1 MRAFEKIVS
10 IPLKGRILNK
20 PRSDG
25 ITMVIDTGLG
35 LNAAKDLV
43 QTASEYIDIIKLA
56 FGTSRLIQE
65 NIVKKKIKLYN
76 EYEIDVMPGG
86 TFLEVAFAQGK
97 LIDYLTEAKKLG
109 FTAIEVSDGTISISD
124 EDRSKIIKEAYNQGF
139 KVLAEVGKKMKEED
153 LTGEEIAEGIKRD
166 LELGVFKVIIESREA
181 GKGIGFYDESGG
193 IIEQKLEV
201 AIKGI
206 DVKNILFEAPHKNQ
220 QVYFIKRFGPNV
232 NLGNI
237 QPNEVIPLEALRQGL
252 RADTLKL
259 VYK

>member
-1 MRAFEKIVS
+1 MKAFERIVS
-10 IPLKGRILNK
+10 FPLKGRILDK
-20 PRSDG
+20 PRDEG

-35 LNAAKDLV
+35 LNAIKDLV
-43 QTASEYIDIIKLA
+43 EVAGDYIDIIKLA
-56 FGTSRLIQE
+56 FGTSRLISE
-65 NIVKKKIKLYN
+65 NIIKKKVKMYH

-86 TFLEVAFAQGK
+86 TFLEIAFAQGK
-97 LIDYLTEAKKLG
+97 LIDYLIEAKRLG
-109 FTAIEVSDGTISISD
+109 FTAIEVSDGTITISN

-139 KVLAEVGKKMKEED
+139 KVIAEVGKKMKEED
-153 LTGEEIAEGIKRD
+153 LTAEEIAEGIKRD
-166 LELGVFKVIIESREA
+166 IELGVFKVIIESREA
-181 GKGIGFYDESGG
+181 GKGIGFYDETGE
-193 IIEQKLEV
+193 IIEQKLDA

-206 DVKNILFEAPHKNQ
+206 DIKNILFEAPHKNQ

>member
-35 LNAAKDLV
+35 LNAVKDLV
-43 QTASEYIDIIKLA
+43 QTAGEYIDIIKLA
-56 FGTSRLIQE
+56 FGTSRLIPE

-86 TFLEVAFAQGK
+86 TFLEVAFIQGK

-109 FTAIEVSDGTISISD
+109 FTTIEVSDGTITISD
-124 EDRSKIIKEAYNQGF
+124 KDRSKIIKEAHNQGF

>member
-1 MRAFEKIVS
+1 MRAFEKIIS

-86 TFLEVAFAQGK
+86 TFLEVAFVQGK

-206 DVKNILFEAPHKNQ
+206 DVRNILFEAPHKNQ

>member
-1 MRAFEKIVS
+1 MKAFENIVS
-10 IPLKGRILNK
+10 FPLKGRIINK
-20 PRSDG
+20 PRIEG

-35 LNAAKDLV
+35 LNAVKDLV
-43 QTASEYIDIIKLA
+43 EVASDYIDIVKLA
-56 FGTSRLIQE
+56 FGTSRLISE
-65 NIVKKKIKLYN
+65 NIIKRKIKLYR

-86 TFLEVAFAQGK
+86 TFLEIAFTQGK
-97 LIDYLTEAKKLG
+97 LIDYLIKAKKLG
-109 FTAIEVSDGTISISD
+109 FTAIEVSDGTITISN
-124 EDRSKIIKEAYNQGF
+124 EDRSKIIKETYNQGF

-153 LTGEEIAEGIKRD
+153 LTAKEIAEGIKRD
-166 LELGVFKVIIESREA
+166 IELGVFKVIVESREA
-181 GKGIGFYDESGG
+181 GKGIGFYDEYGG
-193 IIEQKLEV
+193 IIEQKLDA

-206 DVKNILFEAPHKNQ
+206 DIKNILFEAPHKNQ
-220 QVYFIKRFGPNV
+220 QVYFIRRFGPNV

>member
-1 MRAFEKIVS
+1 MKAFEKIVS
-10 IPLKGRILNK
+10 VPLKGRILNK
-20 PRSDG
+20 PRNEG

-43 QTASEYIDIIKLA
+43 EVASDYIDIVKLA
-56 FGTSRLIQE
+56 FGTSRLIPE
-65 NIVKKKIKLYN
+65 NIIKKKIKLYR

-86 TFLEVAFAQGK
+86 TFLEIAFIQEK
-97 LIDYLTEAKKLG
+97 LNDYLKEVKKLG
-109 FTAIEVSDGTISISD
+109 FTAIEVSDGTITINN
-124 EDRSKIIKEAYNQGF
+124 EDRSKIIKEACNQGF
-139 KVLAEVGKKMKEED
+139 KVIAEVGKKMKEED
-153 LTGEEIAEGIKRD
+153 LTAEEIAEGIKRD
-166 LELGVFKVIIESREA
+166 IELGVFKVIVEAREA

-193 IIEQKLEV
+193 IIEQKLDA

-237 QPNEVIPLEALRQGL
+237 QPNEVIPLETLRQGL

>member
-1 MRAFEKIVS
+1 MRAFEKIIS

-86 TFLEVAFAQGK
+86 TFLEVAFVQGK